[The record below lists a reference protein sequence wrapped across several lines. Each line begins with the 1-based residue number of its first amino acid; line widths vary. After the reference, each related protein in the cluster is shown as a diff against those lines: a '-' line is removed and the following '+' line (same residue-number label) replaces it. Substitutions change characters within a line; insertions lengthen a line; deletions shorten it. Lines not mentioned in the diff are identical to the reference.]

1 MEKVKLALP
10 PQETSSA
17 KVLGSGAE
25 AAPQIV
31 EVLKEIGVL
40 T

>member
-17 KVLGSGAE
+17 KVLGTGAD
-25 AAPQIV
+25 AAPQVV
-31 EVLKEIGVL
+31 EVLREIGVL
-40 T
+40 A